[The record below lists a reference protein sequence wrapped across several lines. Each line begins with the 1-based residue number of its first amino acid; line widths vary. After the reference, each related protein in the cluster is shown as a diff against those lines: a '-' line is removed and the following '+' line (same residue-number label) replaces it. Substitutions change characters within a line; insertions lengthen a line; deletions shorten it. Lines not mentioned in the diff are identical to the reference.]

1 MRTQCDRIG
10 NGYPNG
16 SANDRRTITES
27 VHACSTRGAR
37 VTEDSLSMAT
47 KRPSLP
53 TLKPRIAMLPDRLKG
68 SRSVE
73 AKVLN
78 YGQGRGGRPW
88 RRLRARILLRDQY
101 TCQLCFRVCM
111 DHDLDVDHI
120 TPLAQGGT
128 DDPANLR
135 TLCRPCHVKR
145 GRHG

>member
-1 MRTQCDRIG
+1 
-10 NGYPNG
+10 
-16 SANDRRTITES
+16 
-27 VHACSTRGAR
+27 
-37 VTEDSLSMAT
+37 MAT

-53 TLKPRIAMLPDRLKG
+53 TLKPRIATLPDRLKG
-68 SRSVE
+68 SGSVE
-73 AKVLN
+73 AKAST

-101 TCQLCFRVCM
+101 TCQLCFRVFLE
-111 DHDLDVDHI
+111 HHLDVDHI
-120 TPLAQGGT
+120 IPKADGGT